1 MHDSRSLPWAIWAM
15 AAAQAWLAALSLVPP
30 TRGRI
35 TDPGLAATV
44 ILAVLAVLTV
54 TALSHLPSVA
64 VDLSLGVT
72 VLTALWLIATQAAPQ
87 TTIQMG
93 TGLVLLTAVAALLLP
108 AARLGPH
115 VGVYA
120 AGYLIA
126 ATTDAVLGSA
136 VMALT
141 MVACMA
147 GVAGVVASVRNQQW
161 GAERLLID
169 ATLHDPVTGALS
181 SRATADEAALIH
193 ALAARR
199 QTSVT
204 AVMLELD
211 DLGTYNDAQGR
222 DAGDRLLREVA
233 GIWRGLLRT
242 GDVLGRVGG
251 DEFLLLLPDT
261 DVYSAGALLT
271 RLREAH
277 PAPWTFSVAQWQTL
291 ESYNDLVS
299 RVSRDLRRRRSGRR
313 RVRGRADG

>member
-1 MHDSRSLPWAIWAM
+1 M
-15 AAAQAWLAALSLVPP
+15 
-30 TRGRI
+30 
-35 TDPGLAATV
+35 
-44 ILAVLAVLTV
+44 
-54 TALSHLPSVA
+54 
-64 VDLSLGVT
+64 
-72 VLTALWLIATQAAPQ
+72 LTALWLIATQAAPQ
-87 TTIQMG
+87 TSIQMG

-108 AARLGPH
+108 AARLGPY

-169 ATLHDPVTGALS
+169 AALHDPVTGALS